1 MQDRRAGMHL
11 RPTTIERIPLYLRVS
26 DQLFHSGADTVS
38 SEQLAVLTGYSSDTV
53 RRDLWDLS
61 ISGRRGIG
69 FDVAAI
75 RERLGDIIGT
85 STSWRLAIAG
95 VGNLGRALS
104 HYSNLSRRGLDIVAL
119 FDVDPVKLGTADSGI
134 EILPALE
141 IAGECKRLGVQI
153 GVIATPAAA
162 AQACADSFV
171 EGGVRALLN
180 FAPVTLELPKDVQVR
195 RVDVLLELQL
205 LAYHLRSEAPL
216 SDG

>member
-1 MQDRRAGMHL
+1 MHDRRAGLHL

-61 ISGRRGIG
+61 IAGRRGIG

-85 STSWRLAIAG
+85 SSSWRLAIAG

-119 FDVDPVKLGTADSGI
+119 FDVDPAKIGTADSGV
-134 EILPALE
+134 EIRPAME
-141 IAGECKRLGVQI
+141 ISDECKRLGVQI
-153 GVIATPAAA
+153 GVIATPAPA
-162 AQACADSFV
+162 AQTCANSFV
-171 EGGVRALLN
+171 EGEVRALLN
-180 FAPVTLELPKDVQVR
+180 FAPVTLELPNDVQLR

-216 SDG
+216 GGE